1 VEQGIAVRIVCWRSI
16 GLLLL
21 LVATYGCGYRRPPL
35 AQVEAL
41 VTLDGEPVAG
51 ADVLLV
57 PTGSGRAARGLT
69 DDAGRLGFSA
79 YGSGDGIPAGTYRAV
94 VSKRQLSKRGV
105 RKMESLRSMPASSD
119 DAAPEPMIEFADSY
133 YENLLPEQYA
143 TIATSGIVV
152 KIDLT
157 TRQITLPLVSSPANA
172 PRERR

>member
-1 VEQGIAVRIVCWRSI
+1 MEQGIAVRIVCWRSI

-105 RKMESLRSMPASSD
+105 RKMELFRSVPASND
-119 DAAPEPMIEFADSY
+119 DAAPEPMIDLSDSD
-133 YENLLPEQYA
+133 YENLLPDRYA
-143 TIATSGIVV
+143 SVDTSGIIVE
-152 KIDLT
+152 IDLK
-157 TRQITLPLVSSPANA
+157 TRQITLPLESSPTAVPPA
-172 PRERR
+172 RQ